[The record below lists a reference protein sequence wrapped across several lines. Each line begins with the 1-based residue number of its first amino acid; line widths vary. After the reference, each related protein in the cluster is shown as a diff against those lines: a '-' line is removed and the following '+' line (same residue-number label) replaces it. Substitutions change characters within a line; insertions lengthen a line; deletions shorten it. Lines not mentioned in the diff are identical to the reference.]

1 MIRQEKPQE
10 AATYPSTT
18 TTSSSLSTAA
28 KEEQQQQPEIE
39 EDVEFEIKDEHEK
52 ELEEQRLIEERRR
65 RRQMILEKHKANTAK
80 KPDTTNGKLCVSLCM
95 NDIHI
100 HLLCIVDTA
109 AGTGKNDQITVG
121 LAAEATGE
129 KKKDDGSMNLDIGK
143 GDGNNAQSSDSPNA
157 VSAAD
162 YDPSQ
167 DRIADDDRLR
177 SHRQDPDLL
186 KKKDHQES
194 VTDGVTSQNDM
205 AATDYKEKLEQV
217 PPQEEQQPQKPK
229 EIDMFAEDLDIFA
242 QAEIAENALVV
253 NTAIPSMNHN
263 PSLLDNWDDSEGY
276 YSK

>member
-1 MIRQEKPQE
+1 
-10 AATYPSTT
+10 
-18 TTSSSLSTAA
+18 
-28 KEEQQQQPEIE
+28 
-39 EDVEFEIKDEHEK
+39 
-52 ELEEQRLIEERRR
+52 
-65 RRQMILEKHKANTAK
+65 MILIYYF
-80 KPDTTNGKLCVSLCM
+80 L
-95 NDIHI
+95 
-100 HLLCIVDTA
+100 VDTA
-109 AGTGKNDQITVG
+109 GAEKNDQITVG
-121 LAAEATGE
+121 LAAEAAGE

-177 SHRQDPDLL
+177 SHRQDTDLL

-194 VTDGVTSQNDM
+194 VTEGVTSQNDM

-217 PPQEEQQPQKPK
+217 PPQQEQQQQQQQPK

-253 NTAIPSMNHN
+253 STAIPSMNHN
-263 PSLLDNWDDSEGY
+263 PSLLDNWDDAEGY
-276 YSK
+276 YSKYTLDAS